1 MSSIPAASASPPL
14 GGFRRFWR
22 ALKQL
27 LHEVAGAV
35 FGVLALMW
43 VNLAV
48 RAWMRDAARWTIYA
62 AAALAALFVLFSWTS
77 FRSARRL

>member
-1 MSSIPAASASPPL
+1 MLGVSAPARPH

-27 LHEVAGAV
+27 LHEIAGAI

-48 RAWMRDAARWTIYA
+48 RAWTRDAARWTIYA
-62 AAALAALFVLFSWTS
+62 AISLALLFVVFSWTS
-77 FRSARRL
+77 FRSARRV